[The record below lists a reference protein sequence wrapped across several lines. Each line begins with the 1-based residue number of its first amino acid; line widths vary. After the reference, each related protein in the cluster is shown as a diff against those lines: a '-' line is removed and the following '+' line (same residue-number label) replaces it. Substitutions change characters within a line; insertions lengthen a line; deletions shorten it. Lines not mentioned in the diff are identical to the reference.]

1 MTTETITRL
10 TQTVADWEMILAN
23 VRSLSFR
30 TDEVPAATDRA
41 HLTDFADYI
50 EGTIWGVVEYKW
62 NENVTIKAT
71 DEEMG
76 LGLTD
81 EEMVVNYLD
90 HAIEAL
96 NMIEPDSP
104 SA

>member
-1 MTTETITRL
+1 MSNPPL
-10 TQTVADWEMILAN
+10 THAERRNEAERFIELARGLLD
-23 VRSLSFR
+23 RS
-30 TDEVPAATDRA
+30 
-41 HLTDFADYI
+41 
-50 EGTIWGVVEYKW
+50 
-62 NENVTIKAT
+62 
-71 DEEMG
+71 
-76 LGLTD
+76 D

>member
-1 MTTETITRL
+1 VPIRYGLGEPPPTTEFLMPIPPL
-10 TQTVADWEMILAN
+10 TVAERRSEAERLIDLA
-23 VRSLSFR
+23 RGLL
-30 TDEVPAATDRA
+30 DRP
-41 HLTDFADYI
+41 
-50 EGTIWGVVEYKW
+50 
-62 NENVTIKAT
+62 
-71 DEEMG
+71 
-76 LGLTD
+76 D

>member
-1 MTTETITRL
+1 MPNSPL
-10 TQTVADWEMILAN
+10 TVAERRSEAERLIELA
-23 VRSLSFR
+23 RGLL
-30 TDEVPAATDRA
+30 DRP
-41 HLTDFADYI
+41 
-50 EGTIWGVVEYKW
+50 
-62 NENVTIKAT
+62 
-71 DEEMG
+71 
-76 LGLTD
+76 D